1 MNTEQ
6 ILKKLEWLD
15 EERRRDKALI
25 TSLQERLT
33 TYDGLLSSAQQEIKG
48 LASEVARLKGMAA
61 RFDQIDESILQT
73 RVDARQRTE
82 VLEKQLRKT
91 LEDAEK
97 VRHVEMRNLQSDLEA
112 LRKSLQPIPE
122 LQQGLASR
130 VDEDLRL
137 QREISAVSQRIE
149 DLRHTLEETSQT
161 ARLMDETRRQDTKR
175 LLDLQGEVSALLRR
189 FAEQH
194 AQVELVQNWLRKLEA
209 RQGELDAAEQGR
221 REAQATFLEQQA
233 LAQVA
238 RDRTWKEW
246 QVRFEQAERSFEQ
259 VQAQLQAMDKT
270 HQAVKRSQKELEAL
284 SERVQRHMPE
294 VAEMQRLSEERFRQE
309 WTTFKAEDQKRWTNY
324 TISQDEQRNEVLRQL
339 ERMAT
344 QIQELKDQLTLHT
357 DAIQQD
363 ADLTAKR
370 LQSLLALVHEWTT
383 TFERE
388 SGGTT

>member
-15 EERRRDKALI
+15 EERRRDKAVI
-25 TSLQERLT
+25 ASLQERLT
-33 TYDGLLSSAQQEIKG
+33 TYDGLLSSAQQEIKS
-48 LASEVARLKGMAA
+48 LAGEVARLKGMTA

-73 RVDARQRTE
+73 RVESRQRTE
-82 VLEKQLRKT
+82 VLEKQLRKL
-91 LEDAEK
+91 LEDTEK
-97 VRHVEMRNLQSDLEA
+97 VRRVEMSNLQIDLES
-112 LRKSLQPIPE
+112 LRKGLQPIPE
-122 LQQGLASR
+122 LQKGLDSR

-137 QREISAVSQRIE
+137 QREISAASQRIE
-149 DLRHTLEETSQT
+149 DLRHSLEETSQT
-161 ARLMDETRRQDTKR
+161 ARLMNETRRQDTKR

-189 FAEQH
+189 FDEQH
-194 AQVELVQNWLRKLEA
+194 AQVDLVQNWLRKLET

-221 REAQATFLEQQA
+221 REAQANFLEQQA
-233 LAQVA
+233 LAQVE
-238 RDRTWKEW
+238 RERTWKEW
-246 QVRFEQAERSFEQ
+246 QARFEQAERNSEQ
-259 VQAQLQAMDKT
+259 VQAQLQAIDKT

-284 SERVQRHMPE
+284 SERVQRRMSE
-294 VAEMQRLSEERFRQE
+294 VTEMQRLSEERFRQE

-344 QIQELKDQLTLHT
+344 QIQELQDQLTLHT

-388 SGGTT
+388 RGGTA